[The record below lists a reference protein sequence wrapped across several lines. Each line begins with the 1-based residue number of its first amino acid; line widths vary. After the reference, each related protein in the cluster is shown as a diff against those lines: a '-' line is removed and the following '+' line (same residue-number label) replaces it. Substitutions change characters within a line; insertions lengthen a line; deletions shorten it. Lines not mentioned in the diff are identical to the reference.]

1 MRYAMAAVGLVLG
14 FAALLASCGGAD
26 ICLGCDGNSTPSPQ
40 NLVTATGN
48 INQIVGS
55 AALVEDVRVIFCV
68 GFDGPF
74 LDCTNTF
81 STTVD
86 TNGNFTRSRL
96 PKGSLR
102 VGFRLDPNDNGMF
115 EPTEPWAE
123 LEDPNGFLTN
133 LTGGQT
139 ANILDV
145 TIDFDT
151 NTATATQITVTTT
164 PTPTPNPNPT

>member
-1 MRYAMAAVGLVLG
+1 MVS
-14 FAALLASCGGAD
+14 AALLLGAALAGCGGAD
-26 ICLGCDGNSTPSPQ
+26 ICLGCNGNSTPSPQ

-48 INQIVGS
+48 INQVIGS
-55 AALVEDVRVIFCV
+55 AALLEDVRVVFCV
-68 GFDGPF
+68 DFDGPF

-86 TNGNFTRSRL
+86 ANGNFTRSRL

-123 LEDPNGFLTN
+123 LEDPSGFLSN
-133 LTGGQT
+133 LSGGQT

-151 NTATATQITVTTT
+151 HTATATQITVTTT
-164 PTPTPNPNPT
+164 PTPTPNPNPA